1 MKINEQLQNMI
12 DLETRV
18 AKLQEK
24 IELLNSEPMIDV
36 ILQAIIKVSK
46 KQTSHDVVQFTKRY
60 LRRYYNIDMDSKSVR
75 DRIESI
81 TKQLKQ

>member
-1 MKINEQLQNMI
+1 MKINEHLQNMI

-18 AKLQEK
+18 IKLQEK

-46 KQTSHDVVQFTKRY
+46 KETSHDVVHFTKRY

-75 DRIESI
+75 DRIKSI
-81 TKQLKQ
+81 TKQL